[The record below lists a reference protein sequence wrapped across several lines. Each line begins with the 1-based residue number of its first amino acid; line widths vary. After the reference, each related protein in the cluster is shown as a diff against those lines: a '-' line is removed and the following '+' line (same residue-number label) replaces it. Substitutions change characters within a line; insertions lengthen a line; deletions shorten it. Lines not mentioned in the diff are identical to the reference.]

1 MTFWYLLLVT
11 LAASLYY
18 LNEDNASVANWFML
32 LAILISTLH
41 EKLIKKRK
49 ASSRKT
55 SVKKQTETTS

>member
-18 LNEDNASVANWFML
+18 LNEGNASVANWFML

-49 ASSRKT
+49 GTSRKP
-55 SVKKQTETTS
+55 SVKKQTETA